1 MDISKLIGKSYK
13 TVSQEINEEDVVF
26 FSKTTKQEDEIFF
39 NKKVALKKGFPQ
51 IVCPPTFLISIGM
64 KENILAE
71 CLKDLRLGI
80 ENILHAGQEF
90 NYKELVFAGDTIF
103 MKTILKNAYKKN
115 EGKLQF
121 CVLES
126 QYFNQHKVEV
136 CSTNNTLLINN

>member
-13 TVSQEINEEDVVF
+13 TVSQEIIEEDVVF

-64 KENILAE
+64 KKNILAE
-71 CLKDLRLGI
+71 FLKDLRVGI

-90 NYKELVFAGDTIF
+90 NFKELVFAGDTIF
-103 MKTILKNAYKKN
+103 MKTILKNTYKKN
-115 EGKLQF
+115 EGKIEF
-121 CVLES
+121 CVFES
-126 QYFNQHKVEV
+126 KYFNQNRVEV
-136 CSTNNTLLINN
+136 CLINNTLLIKN

>member
-13 TVSQEINEEDVVF
+13 TVSLEINEEDVVF

-39 NKKVALKKGFPQ
+39 NKKVALKNGFPQ

-71 CLKDLRLGI
+71 FLKDLRAGI

-90 NYKELVFAGDTIF
+90 NFKELVFAGDTIF
-103 MKTILKNAYKKN
+103 MKTILKKTYKKN
-115 EGKLQF
+115 EGKLEF
-121 CVLES
+121 CVFES
-126 QYFNQHKVEV
+126 KYFNQNRVEV
-136 CSTNNTLLINN
+136 CLMNNTLLIKN